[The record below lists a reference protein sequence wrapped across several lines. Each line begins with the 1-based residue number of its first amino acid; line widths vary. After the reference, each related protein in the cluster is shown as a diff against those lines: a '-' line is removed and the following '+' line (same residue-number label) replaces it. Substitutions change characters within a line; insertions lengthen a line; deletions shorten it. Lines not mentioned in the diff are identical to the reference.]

1 MTHSIVQIDQYGM
14 RGKLSNSDN
23 NNFFNAWAIFTG
35 ILQMMDYDL
44 NMKQISN
51 DVLLQHLQRQDKVL
65 EGHSQELQKQTNEY
79 LKKIVEQNEEILKIL
94 YKDK

>member
-1 MTHSIVQIDQYGM
+1 M
-14 RGKLSNSDN
+14 N
-23 NNFFNAWAIFTG
+23 NNDNFFNAWAIFTG

-51 DVLLQHLQRQDKVL
+51 DVLLQHLDNQDKVL

-79 LKKIVEQNEEILKIL
+79 LKKIVQQNEKIL
-94 YKDK
+94 NLLYKK